1 MQGLGNVIRR
11 YRKAA
16 GLSQVELAKRLK
28 VDQTHISKI
37 EQEERMPS
45 VELLSQLA
53 RCLNIPAAELIS
65 FGDAETGGAQDAG
78 LSLEEWNH
86 EGELAEIVK
95 ELNVQRR
102 QKVLTYAQEQ
112 LKLMSLR
119 RGKSLSAE

>member
-11 YRKAA
+11 YRKTA

-53 RCLNIPAAELIS
+53 RCLHIPAAELIS

-86 EGELAEIVK
+86 EGELAEIIK
-95 ELNVQRR
+95 ELNVQRK

>member
-11 YRKAA
+11 YRKTA

-53 RCLNIPAAELIS
+53 GLLHIPAAELMGQS
-65 FGDAETGGAQDAG
+65 GAEGVLGTELFLDPATY
-78 LSLEEWNH
+78 ER
-86 EGELAEIVK
+86 ELANITRG
-95 ELNVQRR
+95 LNGQRR

-119 RGKSLSAE
+119 RERTLSAE